1 MCSWK
6 RRDARLVLNVARR
19 SLHLPHVSGFLFTT
33 WRIDRG
39 SLAVKW
45 QRVPESIADV
55 VESEHASVSADA
67 ALEMMILMHLQ
78 GAVPAKV
85 YDRIPWATPIATS
98 LLRMQINGRDE
109 G

>member
-1 MCSWK
+1 M
-6 RRDARLVLNVARR
+6 
-19 SLHLPHVSGFLFTT
+19 
-33 WRIDRG
+33 
-39 SLAVKW
+39 
-45 QRVPESIADV
+45 PERIADV

-85 YDRIPWATPIATS
+85 FYRIPWATPIATN
-98 LLRMQINGRDE
+98 LLCMQFNGRDE

>member
-1 MCSWK
+1 MLLEETRCTS
-6 RRDARLVLNVARR
+6 RLKRR
-19 SLHLPHVSGFLFTT
+19 SLHLPHVSGFLFTE

-39 SLAVKW
+39 WLAVKW
-45 QRVPESIADV
+45 QRVPERIADV

-85 YDRIPWATPIATS
+85 YNRIPWATPTATN
-98 LLRMQINGRDE
+98 LLCMQFNGRDE